1 MYDYIIVG
9 FGLFGVVCVN
19 ELKKLNKKVLV
30 IEKRNYIGGNVY
42 IEDCEGIQ
50 IYKYG
55 VYIFYINDKYIWDYV
70 NDLVEFNCFI
80 NFLLVIYKDKLFNF
94 FFNMNIFY

>member
-42 IEDCEGIQ
+42 IEDCEGI
-50 IYKYG
+50 
-55 VYIFYINDKYIWDYV
+55 
-70 NDLVEFNCFI
+70 
-80 NFLLVIYKDKLFNF
+80 
-94 FFNMNIFY
+94 